1 MNSVGDRSCAAIS
14 LDGELVGE
22 KNIDNVV
29 IPASNMKILV
39 AAVASGVLGDDFRYT
54 TRVMGPTPAA
64 GVINGDVYLVGG
76 GDPVLSGDWYPQS
89 DLDRFAAFNTTS
101 LDELARNLAA
111 AGVTQINGQR
121 ARRRQ
126 PL

>member
-22 KNIDNVV
+22 KNIDDVV

-54 TRVMGPTPAA
+54 TRVDG
-64 GVINGDVYLVGG
+64 
-76 GDPVLSGDWYPQS
+76 
-89 DLDRFAAFNTTS
+89 
-101 LDELARNLAA
+101 
-111 AGVTQINGQR
+111 
-121 ARRRQ
+121 ARRRR
-126 PL
+126 PA